1 MALKYISID
10 RILESVYQDEGYTY
24 ELDWNDALNWA
35 GRALKLIGAPS
46 IYIDKVTGKSLITP
60 NVEIETYRGEL
71 PVDYVEMLPGGVRD
85 SVTKEVY
92 TYSTDKFITQ
102 SALTGDSPHYSTS
115 LKKYSLNDNYI
126 FTATED
132 TTLELAYKAIKVDD
146 RGFPMVPDLE
156 RVIKAIT
163 AKIVYRVDHI
173 LWRKGKIKR
182 EIYEESKTEWLW
194 YVGSANTAIRMMS
207 VDKRDSWTKAA
218 TRLLP
223 MIHDHSTSFASAGVR
238 EDLNIGSGK

>member
-1 MALKYISID
+1 MALKYVSIE
-10 RILESVYQDEGYTY
+10 RIIENVYRDEGYTY
-24 ELDWNDALNWA
+24 ELDWMDAIEWA

-46 IYIDKVTGKSLITP
+46 IYIDKVTGESLITP
-60 NVEIETYRGEL
+60 NVSIETYRGEL

-85 SVTKEVY
+85 AETKEVY
-92 TYSTDKFITQ
+92 TYSTDKFVTQ
-102 SALTGDSPHYSTS
+102 LALTGESTFYTTS
-115 LKKYSLNDNYI
+115 LKQYTLNDNYI
-126 FTATED
+126 FTDIED

-146 RGFPMVPDLE
+146 RGFPMIPDLE
-156 RVIKAIT
+156 RVVKAVT
-163 AKIVYRVDHI
+163 AKIVYRVDHV
-173 LWRKGKIKR
+173 LWRRNKIP
-182 EIYEESKTEWLW
+182 ESVYRDSEVQWLW
-194 YVGSANTAIRMMS
+194 YVGSANTALRMMS